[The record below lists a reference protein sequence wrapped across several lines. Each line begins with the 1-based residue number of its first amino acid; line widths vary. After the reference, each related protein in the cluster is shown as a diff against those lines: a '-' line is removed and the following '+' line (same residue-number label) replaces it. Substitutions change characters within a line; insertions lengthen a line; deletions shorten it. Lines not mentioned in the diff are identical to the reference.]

1 MPYLCVYYHAV
12 YWSMDSTGAEQQ
24 AGRVVLQ
31 PHFKEN
37 EKKNN
42 EGTMYSGNHRGVFF
56 FFPKRVDDLRGK
68 YKTLIY
74 RKDCV

>member
-42 EGTMYSGNHRGVFF
+42 EGTMYSGNHRGFF
-56 FFPKRVDDLRGK
+56 FFFQKELMIWGENIK
-68 YKTLIY
+68 H
-74 RKDCV
+74 

>member
-1 MPYLCVYYHAV
+1 
-12 YWSMDSTGAEQQ
+12 MDSTGAEQQ

-42 EGTMYSGNHRGVFF
+42 EGTMYSGNHRGFF
-56 FFPKRVDDLRGK
+56 FFFQKELIWGENIKNYITEGILCGGFVRG
-68 YKTLIY
+68 T
-74 RKDCV
+74 

>member
-1 MPYLCVYYHAV
+1 
-12 YWSMDSTGAEQQ
+12 MDSTGAEQQ

-42 EGTMYSGNHRGVFF
+42 EGTMYSGNHRGFF
-56 FFPKRVDDLRGK
+56 FFFQKE
-68 YKTLIY
+68 LIWGENI
-74 RKDCV
+74 KH